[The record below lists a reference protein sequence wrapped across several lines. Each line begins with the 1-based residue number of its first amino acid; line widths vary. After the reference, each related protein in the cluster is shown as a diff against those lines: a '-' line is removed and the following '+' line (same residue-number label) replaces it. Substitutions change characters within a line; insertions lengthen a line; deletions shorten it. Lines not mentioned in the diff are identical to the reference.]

1 MSNYKLTNKAVEDL
15 EEIWD
20 YTFEKWSEQQ
30 ADKYYALLIDSCQII
45 GENPNIGKN
54 YFGVKT
60 ELFGLKTN
68 RHIIFYRKLTDNP
81 IEITRILQ
89 ERMDLQNRLND

>member
-15 EEIWD
+15 ETIWN

-30 ADKYYALLIDSCQII
+30 ADKYYALLIDSCHII

-54 YFGVKT
+54 YFGVT
-60 ELFGLKTN
+60 IELFGLKQIDTLYSTEN
-68 RHIIFYRKLTDNP
+68 LLKTL
-81 IEITRILQ
+81 LK
-89 ERMDLQNRLND
+89 